1 MKVKKGVGV
10 SEGYAIAPVK
20 ILDDDTISIPQRYI
34 KRENVENE
42 IILFEKACKSVVQ
55 DLNKKVKKFPAIL
68 KEESISIVSSYTKI
82 LFDQSFIMEVK
93 ELIKVNFYSAP
104 YAIFKVLKKYINIL
118 ENSQDEFF
126 RSRASDLIGLRNLVI
141 KKITAQED
149 KNKTS
154 SKEKYIIVAKE
165 FNLASTVNTL
175 IKNLAGIITEKGT
188 KTSHAAILAKE
199 FGIPAVT
206 ALDNITQELVDRE
219 IIIVD
224 GFSGNII
231 INPTEDVIKK
241 YQTLLNI
248 YQEEKKR
255 LIEVAKTMPAVTMDC
270 KEIKVY
276 ANIEFPDEIQYAI
289 NVGAD
294 GVGLFRTE
302 FSLHIS
308 DNKLPTFEE
317 LYQQYRGIVEQ
328 CPDMDIVFRLFDI
341 GGDKLY
347 PHLSKDYTNPFL
359 GVRGIRVYNLVPQLF
374 IDQIKAILML
384 PLKKIKIMVPMVSN
398 LDEVLLIKNICADIL
413 NEVYKYKSSDNF
425 KFALGIMLEVP
436 SAILSIEQIGK
447 EVDFFSIGTNDLIQ
461 YTLAIDRTNND
472 VAYLY
477 QPLHRSIL
485 KLLQISIEYC
495 EKNNKD
501 LSVCG
506 EIASD
511 PIYSVLLIGMGVKI
525 LSVAPSAIPNLK
537 KTICNIRFDEVKKII
552 EQIWQYENPQ
562 DAYKYLEDKLNL
574 STAKLGGV

>member
-154 SKEKYIIVAKE
+154 SKEKFIIVAKE

-231 INPTEDVIKK
+231 INPTEDAIKK